1 MRLSTPA
8 VNYIDKRDRNI
19 LHKLIECR
27 LFMNVKGFS
36 ILENIIKTIDP
47 TFVN

>member
-1 MRLSTPA
+1 MKLTTPT
-8 VNYIDKRDRNI
+8 VNYVDKKDRNI

-27 LFMNVKGFS
+27 LFLNVKGFS
-36 ILENIIKTIDP
+36 ILENIIKSIDP